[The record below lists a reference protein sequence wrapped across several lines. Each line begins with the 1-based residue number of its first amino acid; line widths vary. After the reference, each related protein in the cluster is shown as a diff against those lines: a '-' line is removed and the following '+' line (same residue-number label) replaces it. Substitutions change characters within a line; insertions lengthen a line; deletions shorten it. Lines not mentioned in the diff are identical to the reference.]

1 MAHGFD
7 QEITMDITTEARTPA
22 GSPSMTRRLEPRVT
36 KLHPIIGAQVDGVDL
51 GKPLDEDTVRLIRRA
66 WAESIVLVFRNQT
79 LTSAD
84 QRRFASYFGPVAER
98 LRPPEKSG
106 VKQTPNWADD
116 LMVISNET
124 NAAGEALGALGQ
136 GEMWFHTDKCYV
148 EQPHRFSFLY
158 GVVIPTEGGH
168 TKFASLCEAYDR
180 LPDQLK
186 KDFEGKTVMQGHQYG
201 AGRRIDINADLDT
214 IHHHRQ
220 PLVVTNPDS
229 GRKGLYISSQNTMWI
244 EGMERADS
252 EALLG
257 DLLDRVESPDIIYE
271 HVWQVGDLVAWDNL
285 SCLHARTDWPKEQL
299 RKLRRCTVIGDKLH

>member
-1 MAHGFD
+1 M
-7 QEITMDITTEARTPA
+7 EIIT
-22 GSPSMTRRLEPRVT
+22 EPRAQAASPAMMARAEPKVT
-36 KLHPIIGAQVDGVDL
+36 KLHPIIGAHVHGIDL
-51 GKPLDEDTVRLIRRA
+51 SKPLDQYTVRLIRRA

-98 LRPPEKSG
+98 LKPPKKSS
-106 VKQTPNWADD
+106 VKELPTWNDD
-116 LMVISNET
+116 LMIISNEVD
-124 NAAGEALGALGQ
+124 AAGAALGALGQ

-148 EQPHRFSFLY
+148 ERPHRFSFLY
-158 GVVIPTEGGH
+158 GIQIPTEGGH

-180 LPDQLK
+180 LPEQLK
-186 KDFEGKTVMQGHQYG
+186 KDFEGRMVMQGHQYG
-201 AGRRIDINADLDT
+201 AGRRIDINADLTT

-244 EGMERADS
+244 EDMERVES
-252 EALLG
+252 EALLQ
-257 DLLDRVESPDIIYE
+257 DLLERVESPDSIYE

-299 RKLRRCTVIGDKLH
+299 RKLRRCTVVGDKLH